1 MADMRPTAAFPD
13 DASLERALRDLGTA
27 IEEPAR
33 TRDLAAAVGER
44 IRRET
49 VRSAAGF
56 ALGAD
61 RRPRVRVALLLA
73 AALVVLLAAVVAAAI
88 IGLPGIRFVFVEGPV
103 STPSAVPSPSAV
115 ASPSAVPSP
124 SAVASPSAVPSPS
137 AVASP
142 SPSASGPIGSALGLG
157 EPVDPS
163 RLDALVGRHVPV
175 PGALGR
181 PTAAFVDTR
190 FGASV
195 VSLVW
200 GASPTLPDA
209 AADGTTEPTGI
220 GAILTSIPAS
230 INAPYLEKVIGEGG
244 TVERVTVAGAPGFW
258 VSGAPHELVLLDP
271 NGNGLPS
278 LTRLAGSSL
287 LWQQGGA
294 TLRFESALGRAR
306 AIDVGASVR

>member
-1 MADMRPTAAFPD
+1 MADVRPTAAFPD

-49 VRSAAGF
+49 VRSAGGF

-73 AALVVLLAAVVAAAI
+73 AALVVLLAAVVAAAV

-103 STPSAVPSPSAV
+103 ST
-115 ASPSAVPSP
+115 PSAVPSP

-190 FGASV
+190 FGAPV

-200 GASPTLPDA
+200 AASPTLPDA